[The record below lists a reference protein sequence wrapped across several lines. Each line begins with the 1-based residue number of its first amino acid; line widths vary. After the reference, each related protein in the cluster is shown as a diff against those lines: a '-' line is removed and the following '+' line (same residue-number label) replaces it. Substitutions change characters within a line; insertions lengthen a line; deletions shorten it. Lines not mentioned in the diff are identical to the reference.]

1 MLVDFKI
8 DEDKYGYY
16 VIAYRI
22 LNGVEI
28 QFDTNNTIAMLINLL
43 PSDYAIFI
51 ANEFGS
57 DAEAKNNRMHFQDYD
72 KAVVCM
78 ESLRDLIPKAI
89 ETGNL
94 HLAE

>member
-57 DAEAKNNRMHFQDYD
+57 DTEAKNNRMHFQDYD

-94 HLAE
+94 YLAE